1 MTLESLI
8 NKKTTN
14 LIYID
19 RSAKVLDAIK
29 RMVDGKVGSLLI
41 QSDDGQLIGILTERD
56 ILRFCSHRS
65 SELES
70 AEVGEI
76 MTQNPVT
83 APPDCSNEEAMTLMT
98 ERRFRHLPIVD
109 NSKTIGM
116 VSIGDLVKSRLQ
128 DCTVEIKYLRDFI
141 SA

>member
-8 NKKTTN
+8 NNKKAT
-14 LIYID
+14 LIYINM
-19 RSAKVLDAIK
+19 SSKVQDAIN
-29 RMVDGKVGSLLI
+29 RMCDGKVGSLLI
-41 QSDDGQLIGILTERD
+41 QSGDGQLAGILTERD
-56 ILRFCSHRS
+56 ILRFCATRS
-65 SELES
+65 SELAS
-70 AEVGEI
+70 TEVAEI
-76 MTQNPVT
+76 MTRNPVT
-83 APPDCSNEEAMTLMT
+83 APPHCSNEEAMTLMT

-109 NSKTIGM
+109 NDKVIGM

>member
-1 MTLESLI
+1 MTLENLI
-8 NKKTTN
+8 NKKSAN

-19 RSAKVLDAIK
+19 KSAKVLDAIQ
-29 RMVDGKVGSLLI
+29 RMCDGKVGSLLI

-56 ILRFCSHRS
+56 ILRYCSNNS

-70 AEVGEI
+70 TELGES
-76 MTQNPVT
+76 MTRHPVT

-98 ERRFRHLPIVD
+98 ERRFRHLPIVE
-109 NSKTIGM
+109 NGKTVGM
-116 VSIGDLVKSRLQ
+116 VSIGDLVKARLQ

>member
-8 NKKTTN
+8 NNKKAD

-19 RSAKVLDAIK
+19 KSAKVLDAIK
-29 RMVDGKVGSLLI
+29 CMCDGKVGSLLI
-41 QSDDGQLIGILTERD
+41 QSDDGQLTGILTERD
-56 ILRFCSHRS
+56 ILRFCATRS

-70 AEVGEI
+70 TEVGEI
-76 MTQNPVT
+76 MTRNPVT

-98 ERRFRHLPIVD
+98 ERRFRHLPIVE
-109 NSKTIGM
+109 NGSTIGM

-128 DCTVEIKYLRDFI
+128 DCYGGD
-141 SA
+141 